1 MASHPQMLSN
11 MQQDSEMDPSWAGQD
26 YGAVPVYNNGV
37 VSEAKGPGYGGLL
50 KGFGGMQKKLTRG
63 MRRANWQSGSQKLN
77 FSLDGQPAKRRGPK
91 PDSKP
96 AQTRRQELNRQA
108 QRTHRERKENY
119 IKALELELARL
130 RETYLAEQNAREA
143 TLKQQQ
149 LVIENQRNENLALRE
164 ILMNRGIQF
173 ENELENRKAVI
184 AMRPKREENSL
195 SPPNM
200 AFSSPTSMPGRSVV
214 GYGSAG
220 QPTPTVYSLNM
231 NSAMSTSGHSPG
243 TTHHSHSPQGPEIQ
257 EVSIKQEPGAIS
269 DMPGMSGMLVPGIFE
284 KDPQLGIDFIL
295 KLEQTC
301 RDHGEYLVR
310 RSMDSPNNDEEAVF
324 SGHALMASC
333 PPPSHI
339 QRTPAVNGGLD
350 PTYEHKVPDAE
361 SVQILNNLLNLS
373 QSLKGSAIPS
383 GQVTPI
389 MALQSLKGH
398 RNYATLTREDVLGM
412 IDSIRSKVRCYGF
425 GAVMEDFELRDALSS
440 IFATKPE
447 TYDQLGTDY
456 TAEIDEM
463 YS

>member
-1 MASHPQMLSN
+1 
-11 MQQDSEMDPSWAGQD
+11 MQQPSPDEMDPRWNGQD
-26 YGAVPVYNNGV
+26 YAYDDGSGDTRTPMMGF
-37 VSEAKGPGYGGLL
+37 L
-50 KGFGGMQKKLTRG
+50 KGFSGIQKRITR
-63 MRRANWQSGSQKLN
+63 
-77 FSLDGQPAKRRGPK
+77 DGQPAKRRGPK

-119 IKALELELARL
+119 IKALELELSRL
-130 RETYLAEQNAREA
+130 REVFLMEQNGRDA
-143 TLKQQQ
+143 TIQQQ
-149 LVIENQRNENLALRE
+149 KLIIENQQRENLALRE
-164 ILMNRGIQF
+164 ILTSRGIPF

-184 AMRPKREENSL
+184 AMRPKREEDSL
-195 SPPNM
+195 SPPSM
-200 AFSSPTSMPGRSVV
+200 ATLSPSTMAGRPRGYQQGVPGPGSVPSGYSPQNYLNGGGLSASS
-214 GYGSAG
+214 
-220 QPTPTVYSLNM
+220 
-231 NSAMSTSGHSPG
+231 HSPG
-243 TTHHSHSPQGPEIQ
+243 TTHHSHSPSGPDIQ
-257 EVSIKQEPGAIS
+257 EFAIKQEPRGIP
-269 DMPGMSGMLVPGIFE
+269 DMPGMTMGGVGIFDR
-284 KDPQLGIDFIL
+284 DPQLGIDFIL

-310 RSMDSPNNDEEAVF
+310 RSMDSPNNEEEALF

-333 PPPSHI
+333 PPPTHI
-339 QRTPAVNGGLD
+339 TSVPAQEGGLV

-361 SVQILNNLLNLS
+361 SVQILSNLLNLS
-373 QSLKGSAIPS
+373 QTLQGSTIPS

-398 RNYATLTREDVLGM
+398 RNYGSLTREDVMGM
-412 IDSIRSKVRCYGF
+412 IESIRGKVRCYGF

-456 TAEIDEM
+456 TAEIEEM

>member
-1 MASHPQMLSN
+1 M
-11 MQQDSEMDPSWAGQD
+11 
-26 YGAVPVYNNGV
+26 GV
-37 VSEAKGPGYGGLL
+37 GFL
-50 KGFGGMQKKLTRG
+50 KGFGAMQKKMTR
-63 MRRANWQSGSQKLN
+63 
-77 FSLDGQPAKRRGPK
+77 DGQPAKRRGPK

-119 IKALELELARL
+119 IKALELELSRL
-130 RETYLAEQNAREA
+130 RETFVHDQNTRHA
-143 TLKQQQ
+143 TIQQQ
-149 LVIENQRNENLALRE
+149 KLIIDDQQREILALRE
-164 ILMNRGIQF
+164 ILASRGIAF

-184 AMRPKREENSL
+184 AMRPKREEASVSPPSL
-195 SPPNM
+195 STL
-200 AFSSPTSMPGRSVV
+200 SPLSMGGRALGYQQVMPGTSTSTT
-214 GYGSAG
+214 GYS
-220 QPTPTVYSLNM
+220 PRTYLNGG
-231 NSAMSTSGHSPG
+231 AMSVSGHSPG
-243 TTHHSHSPQGPEIQ
+243 TTHHSQSPLGPDVQ
-257 EVSIKQEPGAIS
+257 ELAPIKQESGGISDLPSPGA
-269 DMPGMSGMLVPGIFE
+269 GIFE
-284 KDPQLGIDFIL
+284 REPQLGIDFIL

-301 RDHGEYLVR
+301 RDHEEYLVR
-310 RSMDSPNNDEEAVF
+310 RSFESPDNEEALF

-339 QRTPAVNGGLD
+339 EHVPAQNAGLV
-350 PTYEHKVPDAE
+350 PTYDHKVPDAE

-373 QSLKGSAIPS
+373 QTLRGSAIPS

-398 RNYATLTREDVLGM
+398 RNYTTLTREDVVGM
-412 IDSIRSKVRCYGF
+412 IEAIKTKVRCYGF

-447 TYDQLGTDY
+447 TYDQLETDY

>member
-1 MASHPQMLSN
+1 M
-11 MQQDSEMDPSWAGQD
+11 
-26 YGAVPVYNNGV
+26 
-37 VSEAKGPGYGGLL
+37 GYL
-50 KGFGGMQKKLTRG
+50 KNFGGMQKKITR
-63 MRRANWQSGSQKLN
+63 
-77 FSLDGQPAKRRGPK
+77 DGQPAKRRGPK

-119 IKALELELARL
+119 IKALEMELARL
-130 RETYLAEQNAREA
+130 REIYVLEQNTRDS
-143 TLKQQQ
+143 TIQQQ
-149 LVIENQRNENLALRE
+149 KLIIGTQQREIQGLRE
-164 ILMNRGIQF
+164 ILASRGITF
-173 ENELENRKAVI
+173 ENELENRKA
-184 AMRPKREENSL
+184 MMTMKPKREENSMTPTSISTL
-195 SPPNM
+195 SPQSAGNKS
-200 AFSSPTSMPGRSVV
+200 A
-214 GYGSAG
+214 GYGAVGRPPGSAASG
-220 QPTPTVYSLNM
+220 YSPQAYLS
-231 NSAMSTSGHSPG
+231 SAPMSLSGHSPG
-243 TTHHSHSPQGPEIQ
+243 TTQYASSPQGPDIQ
-257 EVSIKQEPGAIS
+257 EFSIKQEDDATP
-269 DMPGMSGMLVPGIFE
+269 DMPGIFE
-284 KDPQLGIDFIL
+284 KEPQLGIDFIL

-301 RDHGEYLVR
+301 RDHEEYLVR
-310 RSMDSPNNDEEAVF
+310 RSMDSPNTEEEALF

-339 QRTPAVNGGLD
+339 ERVPAQQGGLQ

-373 QSLKGSAIPS
+373 QTLKGSAIPS

-398 RNYATLTREDVLGM
+398 RNYATLTREDVLCM
-412 IDSIRSKVRCYGF
+412 IESIRSKVRCYGF

>member
-1 MASHPQMLSN
+1 
-11 MQQDSEMDPSWAGQD
+11 MQQPSDMDPSTWAGQD
-26 YGAVPVYNNGV
+26 YAPDNGV
-37 VSEAKGPGYGGLL
+37 PSDAKTPGGTVNMGFL
-50 KGFGGMQKKLTRG
+50 KGFGGMQKRITR
-63 MRRANWQSGSQKLN
+63 
-77 FSLDGQPAKRRGPK
+77 DGQPAKRRGPK

-119 IKALELELARL
+119 IKALEMELARL
-130 RETYLAEQNAREA
+130 REVFIFEQNTRD
-143 TLKQQQ
+143 TTIQQQ
-149 LVIENQRNENLALRE
+149 KLLIENQQREILALRE
-164 ILMNRGIQF
+164 VLTSRGIAF
-173 ENELENRKAVI
+173 ENELENRKAML
-184 AMRPKREENSL
+184 ALKPKREENSMT
-195 SPPNM
+195 PP
-200 AFSSPTSMPGRSVV
+200 SMSALTAPSGGRSV
-214 GYGSAG
+214 GYGTVVTGPASATSG
-220 QPTPTVYSLNM
+220 YSPQAYLNGG
-231 NSAMSTSGHSPG
+231 AMSVSGHSPG
-243 TTHHSHSPQGPEIQ
+243 TTHYTSSPQGPDIQ
-257 EVSIKQEPGAIS
+257 ELGIKQEEGITP
-269 DMPGMSGMLVPGIFE
+269 DMPGIFE
-284 KDPQLGIDFIL
+284 RDPQLGIDFIL

-301 RDHGEYLVR
+301 RDHEEYLVR
-310 RSMDSPNNDEEAVF
+310 RSADSPNNEEEALF
-324 SGHALMASC
+324 SGHALMATC

-339 QRTPAVNGGLD
+339 ARVPPQEGGLV

-373 QSLKGSAIPS
+373 QTLKGSAIPS

-398 RNYATLTREDVLGM
+398 RNYATLTRDDVLGM
-412 IDSIRSKVRCYGF
+412 IESIRSKVRCYGF